1 MATHLF
7 SQTVRNH
14 SGSFNPSNLTPG
26 MGEVSFEDRHI
37 DRGPLVLDVGAGVAA
52 FVDRVVERFRVC
64 DGNARNL
71 TDPRPPNPPIV
82 DLVHESPG

>member
-1 MATHLF
+1 
-7 SQTVRNH
+7 
-14 SGSFNPSNLTPG
+14 

-64 DGNARNL
+64 DGNARDL
-71 TDPRPPNPPIV
+71 TDSRLPIF
-82 DLVHESPG
+82 